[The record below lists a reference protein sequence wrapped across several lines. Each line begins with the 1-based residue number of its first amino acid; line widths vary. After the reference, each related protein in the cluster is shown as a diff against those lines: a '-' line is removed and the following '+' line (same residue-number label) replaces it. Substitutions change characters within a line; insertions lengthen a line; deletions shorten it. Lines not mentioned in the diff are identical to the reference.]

1 MTLTRDGANLMSKVV
16 IAFYKHKRERNSVKN
31 TLFRFFDDAI
41 KFFTHGPYS
50 HCEIAIPNPDPSLV
64 FTCYSASNRD
74 GGVRKKVMQLPLE
87 RWDLVELKISP
98 KEVNV
103 FFEKTK
109 GLKYDLIGALG
120 VVLRIRDS
128 KTKYFCSEW
137 CAECLGIEKSYRFSP
152 NSLYKHL
159 TNSHG

>member
-1 MTLTRDGANLMSKVV
+1 MSKVV

-41 KFFTHGPYS
+41 KFFTRGPYS

-74 GGVRKKVMQLPLE
+74 GGVRKKVMQLPPE
-87 RWDLVELKISP
+87 RWDLI
-98 KEVNV
+98 EVNIEPEKV
-103 FFEKTK
+103 RDFFAKTQ
-109 GLKYDLIGALG
+109 GAKYDLIGVLG

-137 CAECLGIEKSYRFSP
+137 CAECLGLNKPHKFSP
-152 NSLYKHL
+152 NQLSVIYKK
-159 TNSHG
+159 

>member
-1 MTLTRDGANLMSKVV
+1 MSKVV

-50 HCEIAIPNPDPSLV
+50 HCEIAIPNPEPSLV

-74 GGVRKKVMQLPLE
+74 GGVRKKVMQLPPE
-87 RWDLVELKISP
+87 RWDLI
-98 KEVNV
+98 EVNIEPDKV
-103 FFEKTK
+103 RDFFVKTQ

-128 KTKYFCSEW
+128 KTRYFCSEW
-137 CAECLGIEKSYRFSP
+137 CAECLGLNKPRKFSP
-152 NSLYKHL
+152 NSLYKYL
-159 TNSHG
+159 NSK

>member
-1 MTLTRDGANLMSKVV
+1 MSKVV

-41 KFFTHGPYS
+41 KFFTRGPYS

-74 GGVRKKVMQLPLE
+74 GGVRKKVMQLPPE
-87 RWDLVELKISP
+87 RWDLI
-98 KEVNV
+98 EVNIEPDKV
-103 FFEKTK
+103 RDFFAKTQ
-109 GLKYDLIGALG
+109 GAKYDLIGALG

-137 CAECLGIEKSYRFSP
+137 SSECLGLNKPHKFSP
-152 NSLYKHL
+152 NSLYKYL
-159 TNSHG
+159 NSK

>member
-1 MTLTRDGANLMSKVV
+1 MSKVV

-41 KFFTHGPYS
+41 KFFTRGPYS
-50 HCEIAIPNPDPSLV
+50 HCEIAISNHQPSKMY
-64 FTCYSASNRD
+64 TCFSASNRD
-74 GGVRKKVMQLPLE
+74 GGVRKKRMELPPE
-87 RWDLVELKISP
+87 RWDLVELEISLE
-98 KEVNV
+98 EVMA

-137 CAECLGIEKSYRFSP
+137 CAKCLGIDKPYRFSP

>member
-1 MTLTRDGANLMSKVV
+1 MKNKIYL
-16 IAFYKHKRERNSVKN
+16 AFYKHKRERNSVKN

-50 HCEIAIPNPDPSLV
+50 HCEIAISNPQQSKMY
-64 FTCYSASNRD
+64 TCFSASNRD
-74 GGVRKKVMQLPLE
+74 GGVRKKIMELPPE
-87 RWDLVELKISP
+87 RWDLVELEISLE
-98 KEVNV
+98 EVMA

-120 VVLRIRDS
+120 VVLRIKDS

-137 CAECLGIEKSYRFSP
+137 CAECLGIDKPYRFSP
-152 NSLYKHL
+152 NSLYKNL

>member
-1 MTLTRDGANLMSKVV
+1 MANVY
-16 IAFYKHKRERNSVKN
+16 IAFYKHKRERKSLKDC
-31 TLFRFFDDAI
+31 LFRLFDDI
-41 KFFTHGPYS
+41 TKFFTHGKYS
-50 HCEIAIPNPDPSLV
+50 HCEIAISNPQP
-64 FTCYSASNRD
+64 FNIYTCFSASNRD
-74 GGVRKKVMQLPLE
+74 GGVRKKRMELPPE
-87 RWDLVELKISP
+87 RWDLVELEISP

-120 VVLRIRDS
+120 VVLRIKDS

-137 CAECLGIEKSYRFSP
+137 CAECLGIDKPYRFSP

>member
-1 MTLTRDGANLMSKVV
+1 MSKVV

-41 KFFTHGPYS
+41 KFFTRGPYS

-74 GGVRKKVMQLPLE
+74 GGVRKKVMQLPPE
-87 RWDLVELKISP
+87 RWDLI
-98 KEVNV
+98 EVNIEPDKV
-103 FFEKTK
+103 RDFFAKTQ
-109 GLKYDLIGALG
+109 GARYDLIGALG

-137 CAECLGIEKSYRFSP
+137 CAKCLGLNKPRKFSP

-159 TNSHG
+159 NSK

>member
-1 MTLTRDGANLMSKVV
+1 MSKVV

-41 KFFTHGPYS
+41 KFFTRGPYS

-74 GGVRKKVMQLPLE
+74 GGVRKKVMQLPPE
-87 RWDLVELKISP
+87 RWDLI
-98 KEVNV
+98 EVNIEPYKV
-103 FFEKTK
+103 QDFFAKTQ
-109 GLKYDLIGALG
+109 GAKYDLIGALG

-128 KTKYFCSEW
+128 KKKYFCSEW
-137 CAECLGIEKSYRFSP
+137 SSECLGLNKPHKFSP
-152 NSLYKHL
+152 NSLYKYL
-159 TNSHG
+159 NSK

>member
-1 MTLTRDGANLMSKVV
+1 M
-16 IAFYKHKRERNSVKN
+16 Y
-31 TLFRFFDDAI
+31 
-41 KFFTHGPYS
+41 
-50 HCEIAIPNPDPSLV
+50 
-64 FTCYSASNRD
+64 TCFSASNRD
-74 GGVRKKVMQLPLE
+74 GGVRKKIMELPPE
-87 RWDLVELKISP
+87 RWDLVELEISLE
-98 KEVNV
+98 EVIA

-137 CAECLGIEKSYRFSP
+137 CAECLGIDKPYRFSP

>member
-1 MTLTRDGANLMSKVV
+1 MINQIRLKILTLTRDGVNLMSKVV
-16 IAFYKHKRERNSVKN
+16 IVFYKHKRERNSVKN

-50 HCEIAIPNPDPSLV
+50 HCEIALSTSQPSKIY
-64 FTCYSASNRD
+64 TCFSASNRD
-74 GGVRKKVMQLPLE
+74 GGVRKKIMELPQE
-87 RWDLVELKISP
+87 RWDLVELEISP
-98 KEVNV
+98 
-103 FFEKTK
+103 TK

-137 CAECLGIEKSYRFSP
+137 CAECLGIDKPYRFSP

>member
-1 MTLTRDGANLMSKVV
+1 MSKVV

-50 HCEIAIPNPDPSLV
+50 HCEIAMPNPDPSLV

-74 GGVRKKVMQLPLE
+74 GGVRKKVMQLPPE
-87 RWDLVELKISP
+87 RWDLF
-98 KEVNV
+98 EVNIDPHKV
-103 FFEKTK
+103 RDFFTKTQ
-109 GLKYDLIGALG
+109 GFKYDLIGALG

-137 CAECLGIEKSYRFSP
+137 CAECLGIDNPYKLSP
-152 NSLYKHL
+152 NLLYKHL
-159 TNSHG
+159 TN

>member
-1 MTLTRDGANLMSKVV
+1 MSKVV

-74 GGVRKKVMQLPLE
+74 GGVRKKVMQLPPE
-87 RWDLVELKISP
+87 RWDLI
-98 KEVNV
+98 EVNIDPYKV
-103 FFEKTK
+103 RDFFAKTQ

-137 CAECLGIEKSYRFSP
+137 CAECLGLNKPHKFSP
-152 NSLYKHL
+152 NSLYKYL
-159 TNSHG
+159 NGR